1 VSLSHVMG
9 TTLVDPDEISARVR
23 ENDKEIMAFGA
34 AVNQAISVKGEGRPL
49 PEVSLHLSSGTV
61 TLPEFLANF
70 TSDRDA
76 LFQPVGIGKPA
87 TLMLRH
93 VYTGRFGKKD
103 MLLTSAVRD
112 PFTTFNLATRA
123 INLMPKRVPRKAH
136 IKGPAAT
143 ENGTEL
149 VYYINALTAQALT
162 LTFDMAFDD
171 FPDELV
177 NEIGGAITT
186 AGGIPIF
193 GPYSGI
199 LLGVGMAV
207 KLISKFANALVDA
220 RPEFTVTEKLEFQ
233 VPGSPIPTS
242 GYKVLST
249 ASLNKDDFSF
259 DLDLGL
265 IHKDTKKPY
274 DGDEPY
280 IVFMLDGTQ
289 NDSFKNFTP
298 TAASAAML
306 SRFLSQKEGSQVAI
320 ETITDAFKLYSD
332 LRYRREADRL
342 QAEIAKLPE
351 GSEERKKLE
360 ERRAAAI
367 ANILEQLLKPS

>member
-1 VSLSHVMG
+1 MPLSNVMG
-9 TTLVDPDEISARVR
+9 TTLVDPEEISTRAR
-23 ENDKEIMAFGA
+23 ENDKELMDFGKA
-34 AVNQAISVKGEGRPL
+34 LNQALSTEGKKGAVPKA
-49 PEVSLHLSSGTV
+49 SLQLSSGTV
-61 TLPEFLANF
+61 TLSEFLNNF
-70 TSDRDA
+70 TLDGQVP
-76 LFQPVGIGKPA
+76 LQPVGIGKPA
-87 TLMLRH
+87 TIMLRH
-93 VYTGRFGKKD
+93 IYTGRFGKKD
-103 MLLTSAVRD
+103 MLLTSAIRD

-123 INLMPKRVPRKAH
+123 INLMPKRVGRKEH
-136 IKGPAAT
+136 ITGPKAT

-149 VYYINALTAQALT
+149 VYYINALTAQSLT

-177 NEIGGAITT
+177 DQIGSAITT
-186 AGGIPIF
+186 AGGIPVF

-199 LLGVGMAV
+199 ILGVGTAV
-207 KLISKFANALVDA
+207 KLISKLANALVDA
-220 RPEFTVTEKLEFQ
+220 RPEFSVTEKLEFQ
-233 VPGSPIPTS
+233 VPLSPIPTS

-249 ASLNKDDFSF
+249 PSLNTNDFSF
-259 DLDLGL
+259 DLKQGL
-265 IHKDTKKPY
+265 IHKDTQKPY
-274 DGDEPY
+274 NGDEPY
-280 IVFMLDGTQ
+280 IVYLLDGTQ

-320 ETITDAFKLYSD
+320 ETITDSFKLFSD

-342 QAEIAKLPE
+342 QDEIAKHPA

-367 ANILEQLLKPS
+367 ANILEKLLKPS